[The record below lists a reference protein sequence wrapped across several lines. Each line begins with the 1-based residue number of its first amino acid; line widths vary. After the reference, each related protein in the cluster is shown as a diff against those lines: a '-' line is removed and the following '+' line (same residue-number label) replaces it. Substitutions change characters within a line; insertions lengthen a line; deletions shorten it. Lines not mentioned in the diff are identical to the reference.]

1 MNLLRLLLVVTV
13 LAPALGA
20 GAASPAQATQAAVQ
34 AAQAV
39 QAAVQATP
47 PPPAPVRFFNRDILT
62 LRAAYFGLMPAD
74 RAAQSTQRIHDALGR
89 RGPGAIKM
97 VPSAE
102 GLIVTIDGFYV
113 FRILEGDLDVEDG
126 ETFDQARV
134 VVTQRLQEAI
144 EAARSSVRGRE
155 LARAV
160 GLAAAATLGLCLA
173 LWSLVRFRA
182 WLRRRLEHSLT
193 RRLRFGEQEWTMLVR
208 VVRTAGH
215 FIHLALTVAIA
226 EEWLRFLFSLFPY
239 TRPWSEHLTGW
250 IASIV
255 AQIAAATVAAAPG
268 LVMVAIIAAL
278 AHLASKILKVL
289 ALGIKAER
297 YRLFGIDAD
306 TVGLARRLAT
316 TIIWLFA
323 LAMAYPY
330 FPGASSEAF
339 KGLSV
344 LVGLM
349 LSLGASSLV
358 GQAAGGFILTFA
370 HALRPGDWV
379 RVGDVEGAVTS
390 VGMFSTRLLTPTD
403 EEVHGPNSVLLS
415 SVIRNFSRPAAAAS
429 SILEVTVTIG
439 YSAPWRQVHAMLREA
454 AARTPELEREPAPD
468 VLQTALS
475 DFYVQYSLRPRLRD
489 QRRRPEVLSALNA
502 NVQDVFNEYGVQ
514 IMSPH
519 YHLDP
524 AGAVVVPKER
534 WFEPPAAATGDAPRQ
549 TKVALSGRDG
559 ARGMGGAGGRS

>member
-1 MNLLRLLLVVTV
+1 MRDLPGLLLL
-13 LAPALGA
+13 LAFLAPVPALGA
-20 GAASPAQATQAAVQ
+20 DTGNPAQAA
-34 AAQAV
+34 

-47 PPPAPVRFFNRDILT
+47 LSPPATVRFFNRDVLT

-89 RGPGAIKM
+89 GGPGAIKM
-97 VPSAE
+97 IPTAE
-102 GLIVTIDGFYV
+102 GLTVTIDGFYV

-134 VVTQRLQEAI
+134 VITQRLQEAI

-155 LARAV
+155 LARAA
-160 GLAAAATLGLCLA
+160 GLAAAATLGMCLA
-173 LWSLVRFRA
+173 LWLLVRFRA
-182 WLRRRLEHSLT
+182 WLRRRLERSLT

-215 FIHLALTVAIA
+215 FVFLALTAVIA
-226 EEWLRFLFSLFPY
+226 EEWLRFLFGLFPY

-250 IASIV
+250 IASIAAQV
-255 AQIAAATVAAAPG
+255 AASMVAAAPG
-268 LVMVAIIAAL
+268 LVMVTIIAAL
-278 AHLASKILKVL
+278 AQLASKILKVL
-289 ALGIKAER
+289 ALGIKAQR

-306 TVGLARRLAT
+306 TVPLARRLAT
-316 TIIWLFA
+316 AIVWLFA

-339 KGLSV
+339 KGVSV

-379 RVGDVEGAVTS
+379 RVGDVEGVVTS
-390 VGMFSTRLLTPTD
+390 MGMFSTRLQTPTD
-403 EEVHGPNSVLLS
+403 DEVHVPNTVLLS
-415 SVIRNFSRPAAAAS
+415 TVLRNFSRPAAAAS

-439 YSAPWRQVHAMLREA
+439 YGAPWRQVHAMLREA
-454 AARTPELEREPAPD
+454 AARTSELEREPPPE

-489 QRRRPEVLSALNA
+489 QRRRPWVLSALNA

-524 AGAVVVPKER
+524 AGPVVVPRER
-534 WFEPPAAATGDAPRQ
+534 WFDSPATGVRQ
-549 TKVALSGRDG
+549 ERAGDG
-559 ARGMGGAGGRS
+559 AADATNVP